1 MINKDIRL
9 YIHIPFCMQKCNYCD
24 FLSFPEEKDKRSQ
37 YINALK
43 KEVRVRLSERADR
56 TGDVRI
62 TSVFFGGGTPTVLSG
77 EDLAEILD
85 EIRDCALIAGEGRA
99 SENAE
104 ITCEA
109 NPCTLNAHKAQVL
122 REAGFNRLSIGAQS
136 MNDENLKLLGRLHDR
151 DIFFRAF
158 EYARKAGFSNLNLDM
173 MFGLPGQTVRAW
185 EEELRE
191 AAGLESE
198 HISVYALELYEGTPL
213 FALRDRYRWPSDEE
227 LREMYDR
234 TGAILAEYGLER
246 YEISNYAKSG
256 FESRH
261 NSGYWTGDE
270 YLGFGLGASSFEKDV
285 RYPDI
290 AAEAV
295 RYKNTD
301 DISLYLEKSDKPRL
315 LQTDLQILEKRDLES
330 EFMVLGLRM
339 TNGVP
344 EREFSERF
352 GEEIDEVFGN
362 EIERYVRSGFMIR
375 EGGRIRLAEKALFV
389 SNAILAELI

>member
-85 EIRDCALIAGEGRA
+85 EIRDCALIAGEGGA